1 MNRSRCF
8 GRVYCLHF
16 QDLRLLDIED
26 ISTPLLRRVCTL
38 LIYQLTRRNV
48 SENPQLLI
56 FVYLPITFTRSSSYL
71 GAPDIFMARNA
82 VNSRK
87 LCLCL
92 RQNTSF
98 SLYIAIGSPL
108 CTKTNCL
115 LQDSYRNTK
124 HTVWQK
130 TEPFSVNPIN
140 LPWGSEVLRVILKQ
154 WFPECPHRIQ
164 RNLRPVPRGCVDTF

>member
-16 QDLRLLDIED
+16 QDLRLLDTEV

-38 LIYQLTRRNV
+38 LIYQLKLRNF
-48 SENPQLLI
+48 SENSQLLT

-71 GAPDIFMARNA
+71 GAPDIFMARRA

-87 LCLCL
+87 LGLCL

-98 SLYIAIGSPL
+98 SIINSHRFPL

-115 LQDSYRNTK
+115 L
-124 HTVWQK
+124 
-130 TEPFSVNPIN
+130 
-140 LPWGSEVLRVILKQ
+140 
-154 WFPECPHRIQ
+154 
-164 RNLRPVPRGCVDTF
+164 